1 MPLYSFQNYFQA
13 VSRVTA
19 LVFHSVTGVL
29 APESKQRKLASV
41 TDRDTQRLV
50 FNTPPGAGDQRM
62 TRSEKIMLTKMF
74 TQKPE
79 TRNQKKTNARTK
91 WEESKSNESKNPS
104 GKNPRTMNPRIIQVM

>member
-79 TRNQKKTNARTK
+79 TRRRPMP
-91 WEESKSNESKNPS
+91 EPS
-104 GKNPRTMNPRIIQVM
+104 GKNPRAMNPRIIQEM